1 MKISK
6 NSSTDSYVDRLVAS
20 IQRDVSK
27 HAVDVDD
34 IRCEVDDT
42 NIYATVTQ
50 GKSVKELEIPIK
62 DLSMIDIDED
72 KDYIFGYLD
81 SDDDDDWELQDSKEV
96 TWGADENWYNMWY
109 SPSRDLYAFT
119 LGDPDTERPEDGYND
134 WEADS
139 YETAVEWFDDWNGD
153 DSEDYDDDEQIYS
166 PRGVGLDVDDEYD
179 DEDEVYEPEY
189 DDDPLFSS
197 TQITSSDGMFT
208 GDEIFDWVTSHPE
221 IEKEALED
229 FNVESLKEI
238 KCSELSDWVFSSTD
252 VANEAMKDLGKK
264 NEKE

>member
-81 SDDDDDWELQDSKEV
+81 DDDNDDWELQDSKEV
-96 TWGADENWYNMWY
+96 TWGADETWYNMWY

-139 YETAVEWFDDWNGD
+139 YESAIEWFDDWSGD
-153 DSEDYDDDEQIYS
+153 DSEDYDDDE
-166 PRGVGLDVDDEYD
+166 
-179 DEDEVYEPEY
+179 EY
-189 DDDPLFSS
+189 DDDWDDYDRDYEEDVDLFSS

-252 VANEAMKDLGKK
+252 AANTAMKDLGKK

>member
-6 NSSTDSYVDRLVAS
+6 KSSSSNYVDKLIAS
-20 IQRDVSK
+20 MKADVDGK
-27 HAVDVDD
+27 KVKVDD
-34 IRCEVDDT
+34 IRCEVDED
-42 NIYATVTQ
+42 NIYATITR
-50 GKSVKELEIPIK
+50 GKSVEELEVPIK

-81 SDDDDDWELQDSKEV
+81 DEDDDDWELKDTKEV
-96 TWGADENWYNMWY
+96 DWMESVDSYNMWY
-109 SPSRDLYAFT
+109 SPSRDLYVFT
-119 LGDPDTERPEDGYND
+119 LGDPDFKPEEGYWD

-139 YETAVEWFDDWNGD
+139 YETAVEWFDDWGNED
-153 DSEDYDDDEQIYS
+153 DWDEDEQIYS

-197 TQITSSDGMFT
+197 TQITSSDGIFT
-208 GDEIFDWVTSHPE
+208 GDEIFEWVTDHPE

-229 FNVESLKEI
+229 FNVESLKDV

-252 VANEAMKDLGKK
+252 IADKAMKDLGKR
-264 NEKE
+264 NDEEA

>member
-6 NSSTDSYVDRLVAS
+6 NISTDSYVDRLVAS

-34 IRCEVDDT
+34 IRCEVDGT

-81 SDDDDDWELQDSKEV
+81 DDDDDDWELQDSKEV
-96 TWGADENWYNMWY
+96 TWGAEETWYNMWY

-139 YETAVEWFDDWNGD
+139 YESAIEWFDDWSGD
-153 DSEDYDDDEQIYS
+153 DSEDYDDDE
-166 PRGVGLDVDDEYD
+166 
-179 DEDEVYEPEY
+179 EY
-189 DDDPLFSS
+189 DDDWDDYDRDYEDDTSLFSS
-197 TQITSSDGMFT
+197 TQITASDGMFT

-238 KCSELSDWVFSSTD
+238 KCSELSDWVFSSTN
-252 VANEAMKDLGKK
+252 VADKAMQELGKK

>member
-81 SDDDDDWELQDSKEV
+81 DDDNDDWELQDSKEV
-96 TWGADENWYNMWY
+96 TWGADETWYNMWY

-139 YETAVEWFDDWNGD
+139 YESAIEWFDDWSGD
-153 DSEDYDDDEQIYS
+153 DSEDYDDDE
-166 PRGVGLDVDDEYD
+166 
-179 DEDEVYEPEY
+179 EY
-189 DDDPLFSS
+189 DDDWDDYDRDYEEDVDLFSS
-197 TQITSSDGMFT
+197 TQITASDGMFT

-229 FNVESLKEI
+229 FNVESLKEV

-252 VANEAMKDLGKK
+252 VANKAMKDLGKK
-264 NEKE
+264 NDEED

>member
-1 MKISK
+1 MKISRSNAK
-6 NSSTDSYVDRLVAS
+6 GNYVDKLVAS
-20 IQRDVSK
+20 IQKDVND

-34 IRCEVDDT
+34 IRCEIDDD
-42 NIYATVTQ
+42 NIYATITQ

-96 TWGADENWYNMWY
+96 TWGADETWYNMWY
-109 SPSRDLYAFT
+109 SPSRNLYAFT
-119 LGDPDTERPEDGYND
+119 LGDPDIERPEDGYND

-139 YETAVEWFDDWNGD
+139 YESAIEWFDDWNGD
-153 DSEDYDDDEQIYS
+153 DSEDYDDDE
-166 PRGVGLDVDDEYD
+166 
-179 DEDEVYEPEY
+179 EY
-189 DDDPLFSS
+189 DDDWDDYDRDYEEDVDLFSS
-197 TQITSSDGMFT
+197 TQITSSDGIFT
-208 GDEIFDWVTSHPE
+208 GDEIFEWVTSHPE

-229 FNVESLKEI
+229 FNVESLKDV

-252 VANEAMKDLGKK
+252 IANKAMKDLGKK
-264 NEKE
+264 NDEE